1 MNDRLTSERL
11 VVTGGDYATR
21 CQDFSDVISLYEEL
35 QLCSTEASFPQED
48 IFSFASRTSYFG
60 IISLQNRPT
69 DNNSEWTSIS
79 EEVRLDEG
87 AERDLSGS
95 GTTYWN
101 ETDVEYETGENTQ
114 WGSIIGIMYLVSS
127 QTPPYPPGSMGELSF
142 GIIIASKSRG
152 KGYAKEALGLVLD
165 EAFKSMRCHRIQA
178 CLLDTFAKDR
188 AMRLFMGM
196 RFAHEGRRRRVFFSI
211 VEQEWKDVTCLA
223 ILDTDW
229 MIRSRYLTE
238 ATPTTL
244 WDELLSRHNRER
256 EELLRWE
263 EEQSQ
268 SWRTGLKRTSSMETI
283 RVTDYSS
290 DTDDTG
296 ESAVSDTESS
306 FAEHHRLPNG
316 LKSQSII
323 KGKGKGKRS
332 MNSANTRSLFNPFV
346 SDTSQSES
354 DEYPPSK
361 NPRLHVSIPKA
372 DSAYDGPSFA
382 SSSSSPSPPP
392 PIASPSPSFLSVDT
406 AERYSTSFFD
416 WEDRSVGGDEL
427 DGYVSSAH
435 SSQWDLLDPPVLV
448 SPTYSFAEI
457 PDSTSESS
465 ETN

>member
-1 MNDRLTSERL
+1 MCHKYH
-11 VVTGGDYATR
+11 G
-21 CQDFSDVISLYEEL
+21 CPISYYPV
-35 QLCSTEASFPQED
+35 SP
-48 IFSFASRTSYFG
+48 
-60 IISLQNRPT
+60 
-69 DNNSEWTSIS
+69 
-79 EEVRLDEG
+79 
-87 AERDLSGS
+87 

-283 RVTDYSS
+283 R
-290 DTDDTG
+290 
-296 ESAVSDTESS
+296 
-306 FAEHHRLPNG
+306 
-316 LKSQSII
+316 
-323 KGKGKGKRS
+323 
-332 MNSANTRSLFNPFV
+332 
-346 SDTSQSES
+346 
-354 DEYPPSK
+354 
-361 NPRLHVSIPKA
+361 
-372 DSAYDGPSFA
+372 
-382 SSSSSPSPPP
+382 
-392 PIASPSPSFLSVDT
+392 
-406 AERYSTSFFD
+406 
-416 WEDRSVGGDEL
+416 
-427 DGYVSSAH
+427 
-435 SSQWDLLDPPVLV
+435 
-448 SPTYSFAEI
+448 
-457 PDSTSESS
+457 
-465 ETN
+465 